1 MNAHRHP
8 DLLQLLQRALR
19 EGGDTHT
26 AQDVA
31 AALQAGDAQIVA
43 DPAGQPDAQHAAPG
57 MGEHLGN
64 DEGLAG
70 GRLPALRALLPDL
83 EELARLEGCTGLV
96 AYGRPGWMAEAA
108 RHGWTARAIVYTK
121 ELQT

>member
-31 AALQAGDAQIVA
+31 AARQAGDAPSVA
-43 DPAGQPDAQHAAPG
+43 DPAGQAFIITEVLAHPRRSV
-57 MGEHLGN
+57 LRVW
-64 DEGLAG
+64 LAG